1 MSNVASVGENNRP
14 KSSQPP
20 PPPPVMPGAI
30 LCTIA
35 QARTLIPRSRQ
46 FFYDAI
52 AAGLIEAVKCDGRTM
67 IKVQSLHDYVGTLSS
82 PNIKRK
88 GT

>member
-1 MSNVASVGENNRP
+1 MRRSNMRNVETIRNP
-14 KSSQPP
+14 L

-30 LCTIA
+30 LCTIQ

-52 AAGLIEAVKCDGRTM
+52 AAGLIAAVKSDGRTM
-67 IKVQSLHDYVGTLSS
+67 IVVQSLHDYVASL
-82 PNIKRK
+82 PPARIKK
-88 GT
+88 KVA

>member
-1 MSNVASVGENNRP
+1 MTSIAGIGHNKPP
-14 KSSQPP
+14 KEPVK

-30 LCTIA
+30 LCTIP

-52 AAGLIEAVKCDGRTM
+52 AAGLIDAVKSDGRTM
-67 IKVQSLHDYVGTLSS
+67 IVVQSLHDYAASL
-82 PNIKRK
+82 PQAKIKRK
-88 GT
+88 IA